1 MKLSTMRE
9 INPKETTRAYAF
21 ELWMKAP
28 MPMVT
33 FFKILDVSRLVKMSK
48 PMNFRKEHTIYTAI
62 WAMLYASPVI
72 NIYTRMAGNPRIT
85 FSWTEILHA
94 WEYTSTWLVMFAIHN
109 FLLLP
114 LLLRKRK
121 TGTYLCL
128 SFLILLT
135 GMFITY
141 LNRPMHKNQY
151 KTRMEAEWKADSL
164 AYERVAAVR
173 LGDGRYCSPQNP
185 MRRKPLEYQ
194 PIDPLPMLGP
204 GELVAFFGG
213 LLLMGM
219 NLGVKLY
226 FMSQRDRERQKIID
240 QRNLEQQME
249 YLKYQVNPHFFM
261 NTLNNIHALV
271 DIDPERAKT
280 TIVELSKMMRHILYE
295 GSKKLIP
302 LTREVEFLNLYVQLM
317 RLRYTRKV
325 HINVDVPPQLP
336 ELKLPPLMLI
346 IFVENAFKHGISYR
360 EESFI
365 DIKLR
370 VENKR
375 LLFSCCNS
383 KPTQVQRT
391 NEKGGM
397 GLQNVRQRLELL
409 YDDDYTLDINDGEKT
424 YEVKLDIPM
433 QTRLPDAEAEPA
445 DVSES

>member
-1 MKLSTMRE
+1 
-9 INPKETTRAYAF
+9 
-21 ELWMKAP
+21 
-28 MPMVT
+28 
-33 FFKILDVSRLVKMSK
+33 
-48 PMNFRKEHTIYTAI
+48 MNFRKEHTIYSAI

-114 LLLRKRK
+114 ILLKKRK

-141 LNRPMHKNQY
+141 LNRPMHKNRY
-151 KTRMEAEWKADSL
+151 KTRMEAEWEADSL

-185 MRRKPLEYQ
+185 MRRKPLDFQ

-302 LTREVEFLNLYVQLM
+302 LTREMEFLNLYVQLM

-409 YDDDYTLDINDGEKT
+409 YDDDYTLDISDGEKT

-433 QTRLPDAEAEPA
+433 QTRLPDAEAETA
-445 DVSES
+445 DVSKA

>member
-1 MKLSTMRE
+1 
-9 INPKETTRAYAF
+9 
-21 ELWMKAP
+21 
-28 MPMVT
+28 
-33 FFKILDVSRLVKMSK
+33 
-48 PMNFRKEHTIYTAI
+48 MNFRKEHTIYTAI
-62 WAMLYASPVI
+62 WAMLYASPVV

-128 SFLILLT
+128 SFLILLA

-151 KTRMEAEWKADSL
+151 KIRMEAEWKADSL

-185 MRRKPLEYQ
+185 MRRKPLDYQ
-194 PIDPLPMLGP
+194 SIDPLPMLGP

-365 DIKLR
+365 DIKVR

-383 KPTQVQRT
+383 KPMQVQPT

-433 QTRLPDAEAEPA
+433 QTRLPDAEVETA
-445 DVSES
+445 DVSKQ

>member
-1 MKLSTMRE
+1 
-9 INPKETTRAYAF
+9 
-21 ELWMKAP
+21 
-28 MPMVT
+28 
-33 FFKILDVSRLVKMSK
+33 
-48 PMNFRKEHTIYTAI
+48 MNFRKEHTIYTAI

-72 NIYTRMAGNPRIT
+72 NIYTRMAGNPKIT
-85 FSWTEILHA
+85 FSWNEILHA
-94 WEYTSTWLVMFAIHN
+94 WGYTSTWLVMFAIHN

-114 LLLRKRK
+114 ILLKKRK
-121 TGTYLCL
+121 TGTYMCL

-141 LNRPMHKNQY
+141 LNRPSHNWQEEA
-151 KTRMEAEWKADSL
+151 RMEQEWKADSL

-185 MRRKPLEYQ
+185 MRRKPLEMQ

-213 LLLMGM
+213 LLLMGL

-240 QRNLEQQME
+240 QHNLEQQME

-317 RLRYTRKV
+317 RLRYTSKV

-360 EESFI
+360 EESFVN
-365 DIKLR
+365 IKLR

-375 LLFSCCNS
+375 LLFSCRNS
-383 KPTQVQRT
+383 KPTQVQHT

-409 YDDDYTLDINDGEKT
+409 YEDDYTLDINDGEKT

-433 QTRLPDAEAEPA
+433 QTRLPDAEAENNNNRPN
-445 DVSES
+445 S

>member
-1 MKLSTMRE
+1 
-9 INPKETTRAYAF
+9 
-21 ELWMKAP
+21 
-28 MPMVT
+28 
-33 FFKILDVSRLVKMSK
+33 
-48 PMNFRKEHTIYTAI
+48 MNFRKEHTIYTAI

-72 NIYTRMAGNPRIT
+72 NIYTRMAGNPRVT
-85 FSWTEILHA
+85 FSWGEILHA

-141 LNRPMHKNQY
+141 MGRPKHRHIDE
-151 KTRMEAEWKADSL
+151 TRIEAEWKADSL

-365 DIKLR
+365 DIKVR

-433 QTRLPDAEAEPA
+433 QTRLPDAEAETA
-445 DVSES
+445 DVSKA

>member
-1 MKLSTMRE
+1 
-9 INPKETTRAYAF
+9 
-21 ELWMKAP
+21 
-28 MPMVT
+28 
-33 FFKILDVSRLVKMSK
+33 
-48 PMNFRKEHTIYTAI
+48 MNFRKEHTIYTAI
-62 WAMLYASPVI
+62 WAMLYASPVV

-135 GMFITY
+135 GMFITN

-185 MRRKPLEYQ
+185 MRRKPLDYQ
-194 PIDPLPMLGP
+194 SIDPLPMLGP

-219 NLGVKLY
+219 NLSVKLY

-409 YDDDYTLDINDGEKT
+409 YDDNYTLDINDGEKT

-433 QTRLPDAEAEPA
+433 QTRLPDAEAETA
-445 DVSES
+445 DVSKS

>member
-1 MKLSTMRE
+1 
-9 INPKETTRAYAF
+9 
-21 ELWMKAP
+21 
-28 MPMVT
+28 
-33 FFKILDVSRLVKMSK
+33 
-48 PMNFRKEHTIYTAI
+48 MNFRKEHTIYSAI

-114 LLLRKRK
+114 ILLKKRK

-141 LNRPMHKNQY
+141 LNRPMHKSQY

-185 MRRKPLEYQ
+185 MRRKPLDYQ

-249 YLKYQVNPHFFM
+249 YLKYQVNPHFYM

-271 DIDPERAKT
+271 DIDPERAKI
-280 TIVELSKMMRHILYE
+280 TIIELSKMMRHILYE

-325 HINVDVPPQLP
+325 HLNVDVPPQLP

-409 YDDDYTLDINDGEKT
+409 YDDDYTLDISDGEKT

-433 QTRLPDAEAEPA
+433 QTRLPDAEAETA
-445 DVSES
+445 DVSKA

>member
-1 MKLSTMRE
+1 
-9 INPKETTRAYAF
+9 
-21 ELWMKAP
+21 
-28 MPMVT
+28 
-33 FFKILDVSRLVKMSK
+33 
-48 PMNFRKEHTIYTAI
+48 MNFRKEHTIYSAI

-141 LNRPMHKNQY
+141 LNRPMHKNRY
-151 KTRMEAEWKADSL
+151 KTRMEAEWEADSL

-185 MRRKPLEYQ
+185 MRRKPLDYQ

-409 YDDDYTLDINDGEKT
+409 YDDDYTLDISDGEKT

-433 QTRLPDAEAEPA
+433 QTRLPDAEAETA
-445 DVSES
+445 DVSKA

>member
-1 MKLSTMRE
+1 
-9 INPKETTRAYAF
+9 
-21 ELWMKAP
+21 
-28 MPMVT
+28 
-33 FFKILDVSRLVKMSK
+33 
-48 PMNFRKEHTIYTAI
+48 MNFRKEHIIYSTI

-94 WEYTSTWLVMFAIHN
+94 WEYTSTWIVMFTIHN

-114 LLLRKRK
+114 ILLKKRK

-185 MRRKPLEYQ
+185 MRRKPLDYQ

-409 YDDDYTLDINDGEKT
+409 YDDDYTLDISDGEKT

-433 QTRLPDAEAEPA
+433 QTRLPDAEAETA
-445 DVSES
+445 DVSKA

>member
-1 MKLSTMRE
+1 
-9 INPKETTRAYAF
+9 
-21 ELWMKAP
+21 
-28 MPMVT
+28 
-33 FFKILDVSRLVKMSK
+33 
-48 PMNFRKEHTIYTAI
+48 MNFRKEHTIYSAI

-72 NIYTRMAGNPRIT
+72 NIYTRLAGNPRIT

-141 LNRPMHKNQY
+141 LNRPMHKSQY

-185 MRRKPLEYQ
+185 MRRKPLDYQ

-219 NLGVKLY
+219 HLGVKLY

-409 YDDDYTLDINDGEKT
+409 YDDDYTLDISDGEKT

-433 QTRLPDAEAEPA
+433 QTRLPDAEAETA
-445 DVSES
+445 DVSKA

>member
-1 MKLSTMRE
+1 
-9 INPKETTRAYAF
+9 
-21 ELWMKAP
+21 
-28 MPMVT
+28 
-33 FFKILDVSRLVKMSK
+33 
-48 PMNFRKEHTIYTAI
+48 MNFRKEHTIYTAI

-72 NIYTRMAGNPRIT
+72 NIYTRMAGNPKIT
-85 FSWTEILHA
+85 FSWNEILHA
-94 WEYTSTWLVMFAIHN
+94 WGYTSTWLVMFAIHN

-114 LLLRKRK
+114 ILLKKRK
-121 TGTYLCL
+121 TGTYMCL

-141 LNRPMHKNQY
+141 LNRPSHNWQEEA
-151 KTRMEAEWKADSL
+151 RMEQEWKADSL

-185 MRRKPLEYQ
+185 MRRKPLEMQ

-213 LLLMGM
+213 LLLMGL

-240 QRNLEQQME
+240 QHNLEQQME

-317 RLRYTRKV
+317 RLRYTSKV

-360 EESFI
+360 EESFVN
-365 DIKLR
+365 IKLR

-375 LLFSCCNS
+375 LLFSCRNS
-383 KPTQVQRT
+383 KPTQVQHT

-433 QTRLPDAEAEPA
+433 QTRLPDAEAENNNNRPN
-445 DVSES
+445 S

>member
-1 MKLSTMRE
+1 
-9 INPKETTRAYAF
+9 
-21 ELWMKAP
+21 
-28 MPMVT
+28 
-33 FFKILDVSRLVKMSK
+33 
-48 PMNFRKEHTIYTAI
+48 MNFRKEHTIYTAI

-151 KTRMEAEWKADSL
+151 KIRMEAEWKADSL

-185 MRRKPLEYQ
+185 MRRKPLDYQ
-194 PIDPLPMLGP
+194 SIDPLPMLGP

-317 RLRYTRKV
+317 RLRYTKKV

-375 LLFSCCNS
+375 LLFSCSNS
-383 KPTQVQRT
+383 KPTQIQRT

-433 QTRLPDAEAEPA
+433 QTRLPDAEAETA
-445 DVSES
+445 DVSEP

>member
-1 MKLSTMRE
+1 
-9 INPKETTRAYAF
+9 
-21 ELWMKAP
+21 
-28 MPMVT
+28 
-33 FFKILDVSRLVKMSK
+33 
-48 PMNFRKEHTIYTAI
+48 MNFRKEHTIYTTI

-72 NIYTRMAGNPRIT
+72 NIYTRMAGNPKIT

-114 LLLRKRK
+114 ILLKKRK
-121 TGTYLCL
+121 TGTYMCL

-141 LNRPMHKNQY
+141 LNRPCHDWKEEA
-151 KTRMEAEWKADSL
+151 RMEQEWKADSV

-185 MRRKPLEYQ
+185 MRRKPLDYQ

-213 LLLMGM
+213 LLLMGL

-226 FMSQRDRERQKIID
+226 FISQRDRERQKIID

-317 RLRYTRKV
+317 RLRYTSKV

-336 ELKLPPLMLI
+336 DLKLPPLMLI

-383 KPTQVQRT
+383 KPTQVQQT

-409 YDDDYTLDINDGEKT
+409 YEDDYTLDICDGEKT

-433 QTRLPDAEAEPA
+433 QTRLPDAEAENNNNRPN
-445 DVSES
+445 S

>member
-1 MKLSTMRE
+1 
-9 INPKETTRAYAF
+9 
-21 ELWMKAP
+21 
-28 MPMVT
+28 
-33 FFKILDVSRLVKMSK
+33 
-48 PMNFRKEHTIYTAI
+48 MNFRKEHTIYSAI

-185 MRRKPLEYQ
+185 MRRKPLDFQ

-302 LTREVEFLNLYVQLM
+302 LMREMEFLNLYVQLM

-409 YDDDYTLDINDGEKT
+409 YDDDYTLDISDDEKT

-433 QTRLPDAEAEPA
+433 QTRLPDAEAETA
-445 DVSES
+445 DVSKA

>member
-1 MKLSTMRE
+1 
-9 INPKETTRAYAF
+9 
-21 ELWMKAP
+21 
-28 MPMVT
+28 
-33 FFKILDVSRLVKMSK
+33 
-48 PMNFRKEHTIYTAI
+48 MNFRKEHTIYSAI

-114 LLLRKRK
+114 ILLKKRK

-185 MRRKPLEYQ
+185 MRRKPLDYQ

-249 YLKYQVNPHFFM
+249 YLKYQINPHFFM

-302 LTREVEFLNLYVQLM
+302 LTREMEFLNLYVQLM

-409 YDDDYTLDINDGEKT
+409 YDDDYTLDISDGEKT

-433 QTRLPDAEAEPA
+433 QTRLPDAEAETA
-445 DVSES
+445 DVSKA

>member
-1 MKLSTMRE
+1 
-9 INPKETTRAYAF
+9 
-21 ELWMKAP
+21 
-28 MPMVT
+28 
-33 FFKILDVSRLVKMSK
+33 
-48 PMNFRKEHTIYTAI
+48 MNFRKEHTIYTAI

-109 FLLLP
+109 FFLLP

-185 MRRKPLEYQ
+185 MRRKPLDYQ

-409 YDDDYTLDINDGEKT
+409 YDDDYTLDISDGEKT

-433 QTRLPDAEAEPA
+433 QTRLPDAEAETA
-445 DVSES
+445 DVSKQ

>member
-1 MKLSTMRE
+1 
-9 INPKETTRAYAF
+9 
-21 ELWMKAP
+21 
-28 MPMVT
+28 
-33 FFKILDVSRLVKMSK
+33 
-48 PMNFRKEHTIYTAI
+48 MNFRKEHTIYSAI

-141 LNRPMHKNQY
+141 LNRPMHKNRY

-185 MRRKPLEYQ
+185 MRRKPLDYQ

-409 YDDDYTLDINDGEKT
+409 YDDDYTLDISDNEKT

-433 QTRLPDAEAEPA
+433 QTRLPDAEAETA
-445 DVSES
+445 DVSKA

>member
-1 MKLSTMRE
+1 
-9 INPKETTRAYAF
+9 
-21 ELWMKAP
+21 
-28 MPMVT
+28 
-33 FFKILDVSRLVKMSK
+33 
-48 PMNFRKEHTIYTAI
+48 MNFRKEHTIYSAI

-114 LLLRKRK
+114 ILLKKRK

-185 MRRKPLEYQ
+185 MRRKPLDYQ

-302 LTREVEFLNLYVQLM
+302 LTREMEFLNLYVQLM

-409 YDDDYTLDINDGEKT
+409 YDDDYTLDISDGEKT

-433 QTRLPDAEAEPA
+433 QTRLPDAEAETA
-445 DVSES
+445 DVSKA

>member
-1 MKLSTMRE
+1 
-9 INPKETTRAYAF
+9 
-21 ELWMKAP
+21 
-28 MPMVT
+28 
-33 FFKILDVSRLVKMSK
+33 
-48 PMNFRKEHTIYTAI
+48 MNFRKEHTIYSAI

-114 LLLRKRK
+114 ILLKKRK

-141 LNRPMHKNQY
+141 LNRPMHKSQY

-185 MRRKPLEYQ
+185 MRRKPLDFQ

-302 LTREVEFLNLYVQLM
+302 LTREMEFLNLYVQLM

-409 YDDDYTLDINDGEKT
+409 YDDDYTLDISDGEKT

-433 QTRLPDAEAEPA
+433 QTRLPDAEAETA
-445 DVSES
+445 DVSKA

>member
-1 MKLSTMRE
+1 
-9 INPKETTRAYAF
+9 
-21 ELWMKAP
+21 
-28 MPMVT
+28 
-33 FFKILDVSRLVKMSK
+33 
-48 PMNFRKEHTIYTAI
+48 MNFRKEHTIYTAI

-185 MRRKPLEYQ
+185 MRRKPLDYQ

-365 DIKLR
+365 DIKVR
-370 VENKR
+370 VEDKR

-433 QTRLPDAEAEPA
+433 QTRLPDAEAETA
-445 DVSES
+445 DVSEA

>member
-1 MKLSTMRE
+1 
-9 INPKETTRAYAF
+9 
-21 ELWMKAP
+21 
-28 MPMVT
+28 
-33 FFKILDVSRLVKMSK
+33 
-48 PMNFRKEHTIYTAI
+48 MNFRKEHTIYTAI
-62 WAMLYASPVI
+62 WAMLYASPVV

-185 MRRKPLEYQ
+185 MRRKPLDYQ

-365 DIKLR
+365 DIKVR

-409 YDDDYTLDINDGEKT
+409 YDDDYTLDINDSEKT

-433 QTRLPDAEAEPA
+433 QTRLPDTEAETA
-445 DVSES
+445 DVSKP

>member
-1 MKLSTMRE
+1 
-9 INPKETTRAYAF
+9 
-21 ELWMKAP
+21 
-28 MPMVT
+28 
-33 FFKILDVSRLVKMSK
+33 
-48 PMNFRKEHTIYTAI
+48 MNFRKEHTIYSAI

-151 KTRMEAEWKADSL
+151 KTRMEAEWKADSM

-185 MRRKPLEYQ
+185 MRRKPLDFQ

-302 LTREVEFLNLYVQLM
+302 LTREMEFLNLYVQLM

-409 YDDDYTLDINDGEKT
+409 YDDDYTLDISDGEKT

-433 QTRLPDAEAEPA
+433 QTRLPDAEAETA
-445 DVSES
+445 DVSKA

>member
-1 MKLSTMRE
+1 
-9 INPKETTRAYAF
+9 
-21 ELWMKAP
+21 
-28 MPMVT
+28 
-33 FFKILDVSRLVKMSK
+33 
-48 PMNFRKEHTIYTAI
+48 MNFRKEHTIYSAI

-185 MRRKPLEYQ
+185 MRRKPLDYQ

-302 LTREVEFLNLYVQLM
+302 LTREMEFLNLYVQLM

-409 YDDDYTLDINDGEKT
+409 YDDDYTLDISDGEKT

-433 QTRLPDAEAEPA
+433 QTRLPDAEAETA
-445 DVSES
+445 DVSKA

>member
-1 MKLSTMRE
+1 
-9 INPKETTRAYAF
+9 
-21 ELWMKAP
+21 
-28 MPMVT
+28 
-33 FFKILDVSRLVKMSK
+33 
-48 PMNFRKEHTIYTAI
+48 MNFRKEHTIYTAI
-62 WAMLYASPVI
+62 WAMLYASPVV

-375 LLFSCCNS
+375 LLFCCCNS

-409 YDDDYTLDINDGEKT
+409 YDDDYTLDISDGEKT

-433 QTRLPDAEAEPA
+433 QMRLPDAEAETA
-445 DVSES
+445 DVSKS

>member
-1 MKLSTMRE
+1 
-9 INPKETTRAYAF
+9 
-21 ELWMKAP
+21 
-28 MPMVT
+28 
-33 FFKILDVSRLVKMSK
+33 
-48 PMNFRKEHTIYTAI
+48 MNFRKEHTIYSAI

-141 LNRPMHKNQY
+141 LNRPMHKSQY

-185 MRRKPLEYQ
+185 MRRKPLDFQ

-302 LTREVEFLNLYVQLM
+302 LTREMEFLNLYVQLM

-409 YDDDYTLDINDGEKT
+409 YDDDYTLDISDGEKT

-433 QTRLPDAEAEPA
+433 QTRLPDAEAETA
-445 DVSES
+445 DVSKA

>member
-1 MKLSTMRE
+1 
-9 INPKETTRAYAF
+9 
-21 ELWMKAP
+21 
-28 MPMVT
+28 
-33 FFKILDVSRLVKMSK
+33 
-48 PMNFRKEHTIYTAI
+48 MNFRKEHTIYTAI
-62 WAMLYASPVI
+62 WAMLYASPVV

-185 MRRKPLEYQ
+185 MRRKPLDYQ

-240 QRNLEQQME
+240 KRNLEQQME

-409 YDDDYTLDINDGEKT
+409 YEDDYTLDICDGEKT

-433 QTRLPDAEAEPA
+433 QTRLPDAEAENNNNRPN
-445 DVSES
+445 S

>member
-1 MKLSTMRE
+1 
-9 INPKETTRAYAF
+9 
-21 ELWMKAP
+21 
-28 MPMVT
+28 
-33 FFKILDVSRLVKMSK
+33 
-48 PMNFRKEHTIYTAI
+48 MNFRKEHTIYSAI

-141 LNRPMHKNQY
+141 LNRPMHKSQY

-185 MRRKPLEYQ
+185 MRRKPLDFQ

-302 LTREVEFLNLYVQLM
+302 LTREMEFLNLYVQLM

-409 YDDDYTLDINDGEKT
+409 YDDDYTLDISDGEKT

-433 QTRLPDAEAEPA
+433 QTRLPDAEAETA
-445 DVSES
+445 DVLKA

>member
-1 MKLSTMRE
+1 
-9 INPKETTRAYAF
+9 
-21 ELWMKAP
+21 
-28 MPMVT
+28 
-33 FFKILDVSRLVKMSK
+33 
-48 PMNFRKEHTIYTAI
+48 MNFRKEHTIYTAI

-185 MRRKPLEYQ
+185 MRRKPLDYQ

-375 LLFSCCNS
+375 LLFNCCNS

-409 YDDDYTLDINDGEKT
+409 YDDDYTLDISDGEKT

-433 QTRLPDAEAEPA
+433 QTRLPDAEAETA
-445 DVSES
+445 DVSEA

>member
-1 MKLSTMRE
+1 
-9 INPKETTRAYAF
+9 
-21 ELWMKAP
+21 
-28 MPMVT
+28 
-33 FFKILDVSRLVKMSK
+33 
-48 PMNFRKEHTIYTAI
+48 MNFRKEHTIYSAI

-185 MRRKPLEYQ
+185 MRRKPLDFQ

-383 KPTQVQRT
+383 KPTHVQRT

-409 YDDDYTLDINDGEKT
+409 YDDDYTLDISDGEKT

-433 QTRLPDAEAEPA
+433 QTRLPDAEAETA
-445 DVSES
+445 DVSKA

>member
-1 MKLSTMRE
+1 
-9 INPKETTRAYAF
+9 
-21 ELWMKAP
+21 
-28 MPMVT
+28 
-33 FFKILDVSRLVKMSK
+33 
-48 PMNFRKEHTIYTAI
+48 MNFRKEHTIYSAI

-141 LNRPMHKNQY
+141 LNRPMHKSQY

-185 MRRKPLEYQ
+185 MRRKPLDYQ

-409 YDDDYTLDINDGEKT
+409 YDDDYTLDISDGEKT

-433 QTRLPDAEAEPA
+433 QTRLPDAEAETA
-445 DVSES
+445 DVSKA

>member
-1 MKLSTMRE
+1 
-9 INPKETTRAYAF
+9 
-21 ELWMKAP
+21 
-28 MPMVT
+28 
-33 FFKILDVSRLVKMSK
+33 
-48 PMNFRKEHTIYTAI
+48 MNFRKEHTIYTAI

-94 WEYTSTWLVMFAIHN
+94 WEYTSTWIVMFTIHN

-114 LLLRKRK
+114 ILLKKRK

-185 MRRKPLEYQ
+185 MRRKPLDFQ

-409 YDDDYTLDINDGEKT
+409 YDDDYTLDISDGEKT

-433 QTRLPDAEAEPA
+433 QTRLPDAEAETA
-445 DVSES
+445 DVSKA

>member
-1 MKLSTMRE
+1 
-9 INPKETTRAYAF
+9 
-21 ELWMKAP
+21 
-28 MPMVT
+28 
-33 FFKILDVSRLVKMSK
+33 
-48 PMNFRKEHTIYTAI
+48 MNFRKEHTIYTAI

-114 LLLRKRK
+114 ILLKKRK

-141 LNRPMHKNQY
+141 LNRPMHKSQY

-185 MRRKPLEYQ
+185 MRRKPLDFQ

-302 LTREVEFLNLYVQLM
+302 LTREMEFLNLYVQLM

-409 YDDDYTLDINDGEKT
+409 YDDDYTLDISDGEKT

-433 QTRLPDAEAEPA
+433 QTRLPDAEAETA
-445 DVSES
+445 DVSKA

>member
-1 MKLSTMRE
+1 
-9 INPKETTRAYAF
+9 
-21 ELWMKAP
+21 
-28 MPMVT
+28 
-33 FFKILDVSRLVKMSK
+33 
-48 PMNFRKEHTIYTAI
+48 MNFRKEHTIYTAI

-114 LLLRKRK
+114 ILLKKRK
-121 TGTYLCL
+121 NGTYLCL
-128 SFLILLT
+128 SFAILLA

-141 LNRPMHKNQY
+141 LNRPIHKDQY

-185 MRRKPLEYQ
+185 MRRKPLDYQ
-194 PIDPLPMLGP
+194 SIDPLPMLGP

-383 KPTQVQRT
+383 KPMQVQRT

-409 YDDDYTLDINDGEKT
+409 YDDDYTLDISDGEKT

-433 QTRLPDAEAEPA
+433 QTRLPDAEVETA
-445 DVSES
+445 DVSKQ

>member
-1 MKLSTMRE
+1 
-9 INPKETTRAYAF
+9 
-21 ELWMKAP
+21 
-28 MPMVT
+28 
-33 FFKILDVSRLVKMSK
+33 
-48 PMNFRKEHTIYTAI
+48 MNFRKEHTIYTAI

-185 MRRKPLEYQ
+185 MRRKPLDFQ

-317 RLRYTRKV
+317 RLRYTKKV

-433 QTRLPDAEAEPA
+433 QTRLPDAEAETA
-445 DVSES
+445 DVSKA

>member
-1 MKLSTMRE
+1 
-9 INPKETTRAYAF
+9 
-21 ELWMKAP
+21 
-28 MPMVT
+28 
-33 FFKILDVSRLVKMSK
+33 
-48 PMNFRKEHTIYTAI
+48 MNFRKEHTIYSAI

-141 LNRPMHKNQY
+141 LNRPMHKNRY

-185 MRRKPLEYQ
+185 MRRKPLDYQ
-194 PIDPLPMLGP
+194 PIGPLPMLGP

-409 YDDDYTLDINDGEKT
+409 YDDDYTLDISDGEKT

-433 QTRLPDAEAEPA
+433 QTRLPDAEAETA
-445 DVSES
+445 DVSKA

>member
-1 MKLSTMRE
+1 
-9 INPKETTRAYAF
+9 
-21 ELWMKAP
+21 
-28 MPMVT
+28 
-33 FFKILDVSRLVKMSK
+33 
-48 PMNFRKEHTIYTAI
+48 MNFRKEHTIYSAI

-185 MRRKPLEYQ
+185 MRRKPLDYQ

-280 TIVELSKMMRHILYE
+280 TIVELSKMIRHILYE

-383 KPTQVQRT
+383 KPSQVQRT

-409 YDDDYTLDINDGEKT
+409 YDDDYTLDISDGEKT

-433 QTRLPDAEAEPA
+433 QTRLPDAEAETA
-445 DVSES
+445 DVSKA

>member
-1 MKLSTMRE
+1 
-9 INPKETTRAYAF
+9 
-21 ELWMKAP
+21 
-28 MPMVT
+28 
-33 FFKILDVSRLVKMSK
+33 
-48 PMNFRKEHTIYTAI
+48 MNFRKEHTIYSAI

-141 LNRPMHKNQY
+141 LNRPMHKNRY

-185 MRRKPLEYQ
+185 MRRKPLDFQ

-226 FMSQRDRERQKIID
+226 FISQRDRERQKIID

-409 YDDDYTLDINDGEKT
+409 YDDDYTLDISDGEKT

-433 QTRLPDAEAEPA
+433 QTRLPDAEAETA
-445 DVSES
+445 DVSKA

>member
-1 MKLSTMRE
+1 
-9 INPKETTRAYAF
+9 
-21 ELWMKAP
+21 
-28 MPMVT
+28 
-33 FFKILDVSRLVKMSK
+33 
-48 PMNFRKEHTIYTAI
+48 MNFRKEHTIYSAI

-141 LNRPMHKNQY
+141 LNRPMHKSQY

-185 MRRKPLEYQ
+185 MRRKPLDYQ

-302 LTREVEFLNLYVQLM
+302 LTREMEFLNLYVQLM

-409 YDDDYTLDINDGEKT
+409 YDDDYTLDISDGEKT

-433 QTRLPDAEAEPA
+433 QTRLPDAEAETA
-445 DVSES
+445 DVSKA

>member
-1 MKLSTMRE
+1 
-9 INPKETTRAYAF
+9 
-21 ELWMKAP
+21 
-28 MPMVT
+28 
-33 FFKILDVSRLVKMSK
+33 
-48 PMNFRKEHTIYTAI
+48 MNFRKEHTIYTAI

-185 MRRKPLEYQ
+185 MRRKPLDYQ

-375 LLFSCCNS
+375 LLFSCRNS
-383 KPTQVQRT
+383 KPTQVQHT

-409 YDDDYTLDINDGEKT
+409 YDNDYTLDINDGEKT

-433 QTRLPDAEAEPA
+433 QTRLPDAEAETA
-445 DVSES
+445 DVSEA

>member
-1 MKLSTMRE
+1 
-9 INPKETTRAYAF
+9 
-21 ELWMKAP
+21 
-28 MPMVT
+28 
-33 FFKILDVSRLVKMSK
+33 
-48 PMNFRKEHTIYTAI
+48 MNFRKEHTIYTAI

-185 MRRKPLEYQ
+185 MRRKPLDFQ

-302 LTREVEFLNLYVQLM
+302 LTREMEFLNLYVQLM

-365 DIKLR
+365 DIKVR

-433 QTRLPDAEAEPA
+433 QTRLPDAEAETA
-445 DVSES
+445 DVSKQ